1 MMNLTTLLIAGLTAA
16 LGVLVGALLA
26 AWWWRQ
32 QAGEHLR
39 LPDNLPLRARGL
51 LTTVEHEVWTWLRE
65 TFHDHVVL
73 VKLPVS
79 RFTIPLEGEKEK
91 SLQWLEL
98 LNSVYA
104 TFTVCTMDG
113 KVVGCV
119 DVPGKRGLSTA
130 NRELK
135 EDLLSD
141 CGIAY
146 TVVRSSRL
154 PTGNAMR
161 AAFLGE
167 VLLDQVEEEMEEEV
181 EEEAEEVDKPAAPG
195 GDSSFQADLDAFTR
209 QKVQA
214 RKEAALKALN
224 KEVQNALQPVP
235 NNDVGFNSDGTGT
248 IRGANK
254 PGRRGELAFDDS
266 FIHPHDTR
274 TARYE

>member
-1 MMNLTTLLIAGLTAA
+1 MMNLTTLLIAGLAAA
-16 LGVLVGALLA
+16 LGVLAGALLA

-32 QAGEHLR
+32 QAGKHLH
-39 LPDNLPLRARGL
+39 LPANFPLRARGL
-51 LTTVEHEVWTWLRE
+51 LTMVEHEVWAWLRE
-65 TFHDHVVL
+65 TFHDHLVL

-91 SLQWLEL
+91 NLQWREL
-98 LNSVYA
+98 LNGVYA
-104 TFTVCTMDG
+104 TFTVCTTDG

-154 PTGNAMR
+154 PTGDAMR

-167 VLLDQVEEEMEEEV
+167 VLLDQVDQVEEEV
-181 EEEAEEVDKPAAPG
+181 DQPDALG
-195 GDSSFQADLDAFTR
+195 GDSFHAELDAFTR

-214 RKEAALKALN
+214 RKEAALKELN
-224 KEVQNALQPVP
+224 KEAQNALQPVP
-235 NNDVGFNSDGTGT
+235 NSDVGFNSDGTGA

-274 TARYE
+274 TARFD

>member
-1 MMNLTTLLIAGLTAA
+1 MMNLTTLLIAGLAAA
-16 LGVLVGALLA
+16 LGLLVGALLA

-32 QAGEHLR
+32 QARKR
-39 LPDNLPLRARGL
+39 LSLPAKLPLGPRGL
-51 LTTVEHEVWTWLRE
+51 VTTTEHEVWTWLRQ
-65 TFHDHVVL
+65 TFHDHVVM

-79 RFTIPLEGEKEK
+79 RFTIPREGEKEK

-98 LNSVYA
+98 LGSVYT
-104 TFTVCTMDG
+104 TFTVCTTDG
-113 KVVGCV
+113 RVVGCV

-146 TVVRSSRL
+146 TVVRGSRL

-167 VLLDQVEEEMEEEV
+167 VLVDQIEE
-181 EEEAEEVDKPAAPG
+181 DKPDALD
-195 GDSSFQADLDAFTR
+195 GDSGFRAELDAFTK

-214 RKEAALKALN
+214 RKEAALKELN
-224 KEVQNALQPVP
+224 KEARSALQPVQ
-235 NNDVGFNSDGTGT
+235 NRDVGFNPNGTGP
-248 IRGANK
+248 IKGANK
-254 PGRRGELAFDDS
+254 PGQRAEPTWEDS

-274 TARYE
+274 PAKLE

>member
-1 MMNLTTLLIAGLTAA
+1 MLNPTTLLIGGLAAA
-16 LGVLVGALLA
+16 LGALVGALLA
-26 AWWWRQ
+26 AWWWRKK
-32 QAGEHLR
+32 AGDRPR
-39 LPDNLPLRARGL
+39 LPAKLPLGARGL
-51 LTTVEHEVWTWLRE
+51 VTTTEHEVWTWLRH
-65 TFHDHVVL
+65 TFRDHVVM

-79 RFTIPLEGEKEK
+79 RFTIPRDSEEVK
-91 SLQWLEL
+91 SMQWLEL
-98 LNSVYA
+98 LNGVYT
-104 TFTVCTMDG
+104 TFTVCTTDG

-146 TVVRSSRL
+146 TVVRSTRL

-167 VLLDQVEEEMEEEV
+167 ILVDQIDENP
-181 EEEAEEVDKPAAPG
+181 DTLS
-195 GDSSFQADLDAFTR
+195 GDSGFHAELDAFTK

-214 RKEAALKALN
+214 RKEAALQELN
-224 KEVQNALQPVP
+224 KEAQNALQAAQ
-235 NNDVGFNSDGTGT
+235 NRGGGFNPDGTGP
-248 IRGANK
+248 IRGTNK
-254 PGRRGELAFDDS
+254 PGRRGEPTFDDS

-274 TARYE
+274 PAKLE